1 MMPPIVTPESV
12 GFSSERLGRID
23 DWMADYVE
31 AGKLP
36 FAMTLI
42 ARHGKVAYFNMA
54 GKADVEAGTPI
65 AEDTIF
71 RAYSMTKPITSAA
84 VMMLYEEGLFQ
95 LDDPVADYIPAF
107 AHMAVDIPGDEV
119 RTVPARRPMT
129 IHHLLTHTSG
139 LTYGFSEGSR
149 VGALYK
155 EHETDFHPQSGSLEE
170 LCDRLA
176 TLPLVC
182 HPGEAW
188 NYSVSI
194 DVLGRLVEVLSG
206 QTFDRFL
213 EDRIFAPLGMVDTSF
228 QVPTAKLDRMAAL
241 YSATGD
247 DAMKR
252 ADGSADSRYGREVTT
267 FSGGGGLLSTIG
279 DYYRFCEALRGGG
292 VLDGVRILGRKTVEF
307 MTRNHLPG
315 DLSALG
321 QDRFTEYKLDG
332 VGFGLGFAVMLDPA
346 LAQMMT
352 SPGEYTWGGMASTTF
367 WVDPVEDLVGVYATQ
382 LMPSGFYSVR
392 RELRALTYQA
402 LID

>member
-1 MMPPIVTPESV
+1 MPATVTPESV
-12 GFSSERLGRID
+12 GFSSERLGRIG
-23 DWMADYVE
+23 DWMAGYVD

-42 ARHGKVAYFNMA
+42 ARHGEIAYFDMV
-54 GKADVEAGTPI
+54 GKADVETDTAI
-65 AEDTIF
+65 SEDTIF

-95 LDDPVADYIPAF
+95 LDDPIADYIPAF
-107 AHMAVDIPGDEV
+107 ANMSVDIPGDEP
-119 RTVPARRPMT
+119 RSEPARRPIT

-139 LTYGFSEGSR
+139 LTYGFSENSR

-155 EHETDFHPQSGSLEE
+155 AHKADFHPHSGTLEE
-170 LCDRLA
+170 VVERLA
-176 TLPLVC
+176 ALPLVC

-194 DVLGRLVEVLSG
+194 DVLGRFVEVLSG
-206 QTFDRFL
+206 QTFDKFL
-213 EDRIFAPLGMVDTSF
+213 EERIFAPLAMVDTSF
-228 QVPTAKLDRMAAL
+228 QVPAAKFGRMAAL
-241 YSATGD
+241 YSATRDKG
-247 DAMKR
+247 MKR
-252 ADGSADSRYGREVTT
+252 SDGGADSHYGRHVTT
-267 FSGGGGLLSTIG
+267 FSGGGGLVSTMA
-279 DYYRFCEALRGGG
+279 DYYRFADTLRRGGA
-292 VLDGVRILGRKTVEF
+292 LDGERILGRKTVEF

-321 QDRFTEYKLDG
+321 QDRFTEYKLNG

>member
-1 MMPPIVTPESV
+1 MPTTVTPESV
-12 GFSSERLGRID
+12 GFSSRRLNRIGE
-23 DWMADYVE
+23 WMAGYVD

-42 ARHGKVAYFNMA
+42 ARHGEIAYFDMV
-54 GKADVEAGTPI
+54 GKADVEAGTAI

-95 LDDPVADYIPAF
+95 LDDPIADYIPAF
-107 AHMAVDIPGDEV
+107 AEMAVDIPGDEA
-119 RTVPARRPMT
+119 RSEPAQRPIT

-139 LTYGFSEGSR
+139 LTYGFSEDSR

-155 EHETDFHPQSGSLEE
+155 EHKVDFHPRSGSLEE
-170 LCDRLA
+170 VVGRLA
-176 TLPLVC
+176 ALPLVC

-194 DVLGRLVEVLSG
+194 DVLGRFVEILTG

-213 EDRIFAPLGMVDTSF
+213 EDRIFAPLAMVDTSF
-228 QVPTAKLDRMAAL
+228 QVPATKLERMAAL
-241 YSATGD
+241 YSATD
-247 DAMKR
+247 DGGMKR
-252 ADGSADSRYGREVTT
+252 SDGGTDSRYGRDVTT
-267 FSGGGGLLSTIG
+267 FSGGGGLVSTMA
-279 DYYRFCEALRGGG
+279 DYYRFADTLRRGGA
-292 VLDGVRILGRKTVEF
+292 LDGERILGRKTVEF

-367 WVDPVEDLVGVYATQ
+367 WVDPVEDLIGVYATQ

>member
-1 MMPPIVTPESV
+1 MPPTVTPESV
-12 GFSSERLGRID
+12 GFSSERLGRIG
-23 DWMADYVE
+23 DWMAGYVN

-42 ARHGKVAYFNMA
+42 ARHGEIAYFDMT

-65 AEDTIF
+65 TEDTIF

-84 VMMLYEEGLFQ
+84 IMMLYEEGLFQ
-95 LDDPVADYIPAF
+95 LDDPVADYISAF
-107 AHMAVDIPGDEV
+107 AHMEVDIPGDEI
-119 RTVPARRPMT
+119 RTEPACRPMT

-139 LTYGFSEGSR
+139 LTYGFSEESR
-149 VGALYK
+149 IGVLYK
-155 EHETDFHPQSGSLEE
+155 EHKADFHPRSGSLEE
-170 LCDRLA
+170 LCNRLA

-241 YSATGD
+241 YSATSDG
-247 DAMKR
+247 AMKR
-252 ADGSADSRYGREVTT
+252 ADGGADSRYGREVTT

>member
-1 MMPPIVTPESV
+1 M
-12 GFSSERLGRID
+12 
-23 DWMADYVE
+23 
-31 AGKLP
+31 
-36 FAMTLI
+36 
-42 ARHGKVAYFNMA
+42 
-54 GKADVEAGTPI
+54 
-65 AEDTIF
+65 
-71 RAYSMTKPITSAA
+71 
-84 VMMLYEEGLFQ
+84 FQ
-95 LDDPVADYIPAF
+95 LDDPVADYISAF
-107 AHMAVDIPGDEV
+107 AHMEVDIPGDEI
-119 RTVPARRPMT
+119 RTEPACRPMT

-139 LTYGFSEGSR
+139 LTYGFSEESR
-149 VGALYK
+149 IGVLYK
-155 EHETDFHPQSGSLEE
+155 EHKADFHPRSGSLEE
-170 LCDRLA
+170 LCNRLA

-241 YSATGD
+241 YSATSDG
-247 DAMKR
+247 AMKR
-252 ADGSADSRYGREVTT
+252 ADGGADSRYGREVTT

>member
-1 MMPPIVTPESV
+1 MTPTVTPESV
-12 GFSSERLGRID
+12 GFSSARLGRIG
-23 DWMADYVE
+23 DWMAGYVD

-42 ARHGKVAYFNMA
+42 ARHGEIAYFDMA

-84 VMMLYEEGLFQ
+84 VMMLYEQGLFQ

-107 AHMAVDIPGDEV
+107 AHMEVDIPGGEI
-119 RTVPARRPMT
+119 RTEPARRPMT

-139 LTYGFSEGSR
+139 LTYGFSEESR

-155 EHETDFHPQSGSLEE
+155 EHKADFHPRSGTLEE
-170 LCDRLA
+170 ICDRLA
-176 TLPLVC
+176 ALPLVC

-228 QVPTAKLDRMAAL
+228 QVPADKLDRMAAL
-241 YSATGD
+241 YSATD
-247 DAMKR
+247 DGAMKR
-252 ADGSADSRYGREVTT
+252 ADGSTDSRYGRDVTT

-292 VLDGVRILGRKTVEF
+292 VLDGERILGRKTVEF